1 MIFLNDHSP
10 SIPAKVLMSIGVLAG
25 TLTATVLTTGYSD
38 WLMSVLNFE
47 KVEGNIYRQIVMFIC
62 CFVYFLRFSIG
73 LFVFMQRKIS
83 WFEGGLVTGLFFLM
97 FYTFGISAG
106 SHQEPIG
113 PIDIAGI
120 AIFLIGSYINILAD
134 YQRFSWKRQIEN
146 KGRLYTSGLFKY
158 SMHINYFGDA
168 VAYFGLAL
176 ITYNIVC
183 LCISMGMFVYFIAFE
198 IPRLDEHL
206 GKKYGNEFAEYSQV
220 TKKFVPFVY

>member
-1 MIFLNDHSP
+1 MIFLNEHSP
-10 SIPAKVLMSIGVLAG
+10 SIPAKVLMSTGVLAG
-25 TLTATVLTTGYSD
+25 TLTATVLTTGWSD
-38 WLMSVLNFE
+38 WFMNVLNFE
-47 KVEGNIYRQIVMFIC
+47 KVEGNICRQTVMFIC
-62 CFVYFLRFSIG
+62 CFGYFLRFSIG

-83 WFEGGLVTGLFFLM
+83 WFESGLVTVLFFLM
-97 FYTFGISAG
+97 FYTFVISAG
-106 SHQEPIG
+106 SHPESIG

-120 AIFLIGSYINILAD
+120 AMFLIGSYINTLAD
-134 YQRFSWKRQIEN
+134 YQRFAFKRQIEN

-168 VAYFGLAL
+168 IAYFGLAL

-183 LCISMGMFVYFIAFE
+183 LCISMGMVVYFIAFE

-206 GKKYGNEFAEYSQV
+206 NKKYGNEFSEYSQV

>member
-1 MIFLNDHSP
+1 
-10 SIPAKVLMSIGVLAG
+10 MSIGVLAG
-25 TLTATVLTTGYSD
+25 TLAATVLTTGYSD
-38 WLMSVLNFE
+38 WFMNVLNFK
-47 KVEGNIYRQIVMFIC
+47 KVEGNICRQIVMFIC
-62 CFVYFLRFSIG
+62 CFVYYLRFSIG

-83 WFEGGLVTGLFFLM
+83 WFEGGLVTVLFFLM

-106 SHQEPIG
+106 SHPEPIG

-120 AIFLIGSYINILAD
+120 AMFLIGSYINILAD

-168 VAYFGLAL
+168 IAYFGLAL
-176 ITYNIVC
+176 ITHNIVC
-183 LCISMGMFVYFIAFE
+183 LCISMGMVIYFIAFE

-206 GKKYGNEFAEYSQV
+206 NKKYGNEFAEYSQV

>member
-1 MIFLNDHSP
+1 MIFLNEHSP
-10 SIPAKVLMSIGVLAG
+10 SIPAKVLMSTGVLAG
-25 TLTATVLTTGYSD
+25 TLTATVLTTGWSD
-38 WLMSVLNFE
+38 WFMNVLNFE

-62 CFVYFLRFSIG
+62 CFGYFIRFSIG

-83 WFEGGLVTGLFFLM
+83 WFESGLVTVLFFLM
-97 FYTFGISAG
+97 FYTFVISAG
-106 SHQEPIG
+106 SHPESIG

-120 AIFLIGSYINILAD
+120 AMFLIGSYINTLAD
-134 YQRFSWKRQIEN
+134 YQRFAFKRQIEN

-168 VAYFGLAL
+168 IAYFGLAL

-183 LCISMGMFVYFIAFE
+183 LCISMGMVVYFIAFE

-206 GKKYGNEFAEYSQV
+206 NKKYGNEFSEYSQV